1 MLTLLTETNPF
12 LSLFLF
18 GFALSYT
25 IVFFHYYRV
34 FEHRYLKSWGYGF
47 GFVTLSSLLGVG
59 FSVFNVDS
67 SSELILQLGIFIS
80 ILCSYL
86 FPFWVFVGLR
96 ASLVEQPP
104 PVVKI
109 HILLFVTLLI
119 GICTSVPFAFSPTE
133 QELRDLLRI
142 SVRFIFFGIGFL
154 YASFWIV
161 VTGQKVFALRSLS
174 ALLFGWGFLNVTIA
188 LITGLN
194 CFKAVDW
201 SSLFVD
207 YPAFITT
214 VFDFYRHAELFV
226 IGLLGVSLL
235 NLLQEDTRKTTQQAT
250 QQIEY
255 LDTHD
260 MLTGAGN
267 REWLISKL
275 NQDLSEG
282 AAERIVL
289 VAMLGLDRFKLVND
303 NFGIKQGDEV
313 LLEVVNRLE
322 GSVLKPTYIART
334 GGDLFTIV
342 LHDVATKQQQELAA
356 SHMLKLI
363 EKPFVLK
370 DHSVKLTASVG
381 FANFP
386 EHGDCAESVLQKANI
401 AFHLAKREQNVFQ
414 PYALG
419 MEEESNRMLAAGKAL
434 RAAIER
440 DEFIFYFQPQLN
452 IKTRTVEG
460 FEALVRWK
468 HPEKGIL
475 PPGAFLEDIEHLQ
488 MSKVLD
494 EFLLEKAV
502 VTLSEWCKRFPRYN
516 IPVAV
521 NLSPNQFQSLDLVS
535 RIRDLLTEHNVPGEV
550 LELEITEN
558 VAMEDIEKGMDTIR
572 LLQEMGV
579 KVSIDDFGT
588 GYSSLAYLRKIPID
602 KIKIDRSFISE
613 MQVNDSDYTI
623 VHSMIKLAH
632 GLGKRVLA
640 EGVEIN
646 EQLALLERMGC
657 DSIQGYFFY
666 KPLPEEE
673 AISLLVKSM

>member
-18 GFALSYT
+18 GFSLSYT
-25 IVFFHYYRV
+25 IVFLHYYRV
-34 FEHRYLKSWGYGF
+34 FEHRYLKSWAYGF
-47 GFVTLSSLLGVG
+47 GFITLSNLLGVSLSLG
-59 FSVFNVDS
+59 GELT
-67 SSELILQLGIFIS
+67 SSELVLQLGVFLA

-96 ASLVEQPP
+96 LALVEKPP
-104 PVVKI
+104 PIIKI

-119 GICTSVPFAFSPTE
+119 GIGTSIPFAFSSTD
-133 QELRDLLRI
+133 QEVREFLRV
-142 SVRFIFFGIGFL
+142 SVRFLVFGIGFL
-154 YASFWIV
+154 YASFWLV
-161 VTGQKVFALRSLS
+161 VTGQRVFALSSLS
-174 ALLFGWGFLNVTIA
+174 ALLFCWGLLHVAIA
-188 LITGLN
+188 LMTGLN
-194 CFKAVDW
+194 CFNAVDW
-201 SSLFVD
+201 SSLLVD
-207 YPAFITT
+207 YPSFINK
-214 VFDFYRHAELFV
+214 VFDFYRHSELFFE
-226 IGLLGVSLL
+226 GLLGVSLL
-235 NLLQEDTRKTTQQAT
+235 NLLQEDTRKSTQQAT
-250 QQIEY
+250 KQIEY

-260 MLTGAGN
+260 VLTGAGN

-275 NQDLSEG
+275 NQDLLEIASDKY
-282 AAERIVL
+282 VL
-289 VAMLGLDRFKLVND
+289 VAMIGLDRFKLVND
-303 NFGIKQGDEV
+303 SFGIKQGDEV

-334 GGDLFTIV
+334 GGDLFTLV
-342 LHDVATKQQQELAA
+342 LHDVPLTQQQDLAA

-363 EKPFVLK
+363 EKPFALK
-370 DHSVKLTASVG
+370 GHSVKLTASVG
-381 FANFP
+381 FASFP

-401 AFHLAKREQNVFQ
+401 AFHLAKRQQNVFQ
-414 PYALG
+414 RYELG

-440 DEFIFYFQPQLN
+440 DEFVFYFQPQLN
-452 IKTRTVEG
+452 IKSGSIEG
-460 FEALVRWK
+460 FEALVRWQ

-475 PPGAFLEDIEHLQ
+475 PPGAFLDDIEQLQ

-494 EFLLEKAV
+494 EFLLDKAV
-502 VTLSEWCKRFPRYN
+502 IMLSNWRKQLPKYN

-535 RIRDLLTEHNVPGEV
+535 RIRELLTRHDVPGDL

-613 MQVNDSDYTI
+613 MQINDSDYTI

-640 EGVEIN
+640 EGVEISD
-646 EQLALLERMGC
+646 QLDLLGKMGC

-666 KPLPEEE
+666 KPLPEEDTL
-673 AISLLVKSM
+673 ALIVKSM